1 MLVVVLPSAFW
12 LSGLG
17 VESSVWYR
25 VMFGFGALF
34 GSVSGG
40 WAMTGFGPQGL
51 PYMLAIAYLM
61 LTIGVI
67 QRQFMLQRQEP

>member
-1 MLVVVLPSAFW
+1 MSLTSLGNRFSGTELVSGSASFA
-12 LSGLG
+12 
-17 VESSVWYR
+17 
-25 VMFGFGALF
+25 VMFGLGALF

-51 PYMLAIAYLM
+51 PYMLAIAYLL

-67 QRQFMLQRQEP
+67 QRQFMLKR